1 MSRYPWFRMYS
12 EARVDAKLRSLS
24 ADEFRVWFNLLCL
37 ASETGDG
44 RGTVDMSDPFTLS
57 LNVKFHIRCFHQ
69 EAA

>member
-37 ASETGDG
+37 ASE
-44 RGTVDMSDPFTLS
+44 
-57 LNVKFHIRCFHQ
+57 
-69 EAA
+69 AA